1 MAQTAGEKL
10 ADTPKPD
17 EKLQGRL
24 VLIDGFGIIFR
35 AYHAI
40 KSGLAT
46 SKGELTNATF
56 GFTSMLLE
64 VLRRDTPDYIV
75 LAFEGGHTFRHE
87 EFVEYKANRAE
98 MPDDLANQIGRI
110 REVVEAL
117 GITIY
122 EQAGFEADDVIG
134 TLARQA
140 NERGLEALIVTGDN
154 DLLQLVNDQTRAVLP
169 GAGPRARFSD
179 ARYYDVQG
187 VIDRYG
193 FGPEFVPDYKAI
205 VGDKSDNIPN
215 VPGLGEKTATDLIT
229 TYGKVENILEHLDDL
244 KPKVAEALRSHLDQV
259 HQSKRIATIVTEVPV
274 QLDIATAKAG
284 QANREKLIELF
295 RELEFNTL
303 VPKINNLKLGQS
315 SSAGSP
321 AESAPGTPSAPP
333 APAAKGKAENA
344 AQVQPWKPG
353 QRGQMSMFDLDRP
366 ADSPADSESIGP
378 EALVTASAA
387 KNSLVIPQMP
397 APVLPDNVKYLAVRT
412 RPDLDRM
419 IGRIKETGRFAFD
432 TETTALDTI
441 RAELVGV
448 SISPAPGEAYYI
460 PVAHRLPVTGN
471 LASVTELAP
480 DQLDW
485 NEAREALEAVFYDQ
499 KIFKAAH
506 HAKYDLEIL
515 HRAGL
520 NLFKINVDFDVMI
533 AAQLVGMLKAG
544 LKDLAFNRLG
554 EEMTH
559 IEALIGTGKKQ
570 ITIDLA
576 PVENVVAYAGAD
588 ADMTLRLVDDLA
600 PQLERD
606 GLAQLFVEVEMPLVP
621 VLATMELCGITVD
634 VPSLQSISTG
644 LFKKMEQLE
653 KEIYESVGYKFN
665 INSPDQL
672 GEALFGKLG
681 LPGGKKTSTGKYST
695 TKEILE
701 GLRDQDPAVGK
712 ILDFRHFGKLKST
725 YVDALPLLI
734 NPETG
739 RIHTSFHQI
748 GSATGRISSSDPNLQ
763 NIPIRTDA
771 GSEIRRAFVADNFS
785 DHRFWKNEE
794 SVLFAADYS
803 QIELRILAHL
813 TQDPRL
819 VDAFQN
825 DKDIHAA
832 TASDVFG
839 VAENE
844 VTPDMRRLAK
854 TVNFGII
861 YGLSAFG
868 LAQRTGFSVKEAGT
882 FIKDYNERYP
892 SIKAYLDQTPD
903 QARETGYVQTILGR
917 RRYMPEL
924 KNSNVVVRQAAERQA
939 INMPV
944 QGTAA
949 DIVKI
954 AMVRVAKEVAE
965 KNLRSKLLLQVH
977 DELVFEAPRSELAVL
992 AELVKRNM
1000 EGVVQLSVPLKADL
1014 KVGLNWRDMESYKIP
1029 R

>member
-1 MAQTAGEKL
+1 MAQTASEKV
-10 ADTPKPD
+10 AETTKSDK
-17 EKLQGRL
+17 KLQGRL

-75 LAFEGGHTFRHE
+75 MAFEGGHTFRHE
-87 EFVEYKANRAE
+87 EFVEYKANRGE

-110 REVVEAL
+110 RDVVEAL

-122 EQAGFEADDVIG
+122 EQPGFEADDVIG

-193 FGPEFVPDYKAI
+193 FGPEYVPDYKSL

-215 VPGLGEKTATDLIT
+215 VPGIGDKTASDLIVK
-229 TYGKVENILEHLDDL
+229 YGPLENILEHLDEQ
-244 KPKVAEALRSHLDQV
+244 KPKVQEALRTHRDQAI
-259 HQSKRIATIVTEVPV
+259 QSKRIATIVTEVPV
-274 QLDIATAKAG
+274 QLDIATAKTG

-303 VPKINNLKLGQS
+303 VPKINKLELGQP
-315 SSAGSP
+315 SSATTTAGPVPS
-321 AESAPGTPSAPP
+321 TPSAPP
-333 APAAKGKAENA
+333 VTANAKAEPA

-353 QRGQMSMFDLDRP
+353 QHGQLSMFDLDRP
-366 ADSPADSESIGP
+366 ADNVADG
-378 EALVTASAA
+378 SAA
-387 KNSLVIPQMP
+387 PSSKNSLAIPQMP
-397 APVLPDNVKYLAVRT
+397 GPVLPGNVTYLGVRT
-412 RPDLDRM
+412 RADLDRM

-441 RAELVGV
+441 KAELVGL

-460 PVAHRLPVTGN
+460 PVSHRHPVPGGLP
-471 LASVTELAP
+471 SVTEKAP
-480 DQLDW
+480 DQLEWD
-485 NEAREALEAVFYDQ
+485 EVREAVEPVFYDPE
-499 KIFKAAH
+499 IFKAAH

-520 NLFKINVDFDVMI
+520 NLFKVHVDFDVMI

-559 IEALIGTGKKQ
+559 IEELIGNGKKQ

-576 PVENVVAYAGAD
+576 PVEHVVAYAGAD

-606 GLAQLFVEVEMPLVP
+606 GLAKLFAEVEMPLVP
-621 VLATMELCGITVD
+621 VLATMELCGISVD
-634 VPSLQSISTG
+634 VPSLQLISTE

-653 KEIYESVGYKFN
+653 KEIYEAVGYKFN

-701 GLRDQDPAVGK
+701 GLRDHDAAVGK
-712 ILDFRHFGKLKST
+712 ILDYRHFGKLKST
-725 YVDALPLLI
+725 YVDSLPLLI

-748 GSATGRISSSDPNLQ
+748 GSSTGRISSSDPNLQ
-763 NIPIRTDA
+763 NIPIRTES
-771 GSEIRRAFVADNFS
+771 GSEIRRAFVADNTS
-785 DHRFWKNEE
+785 DHRFFKDEE

-819 VDAFQN
+819 VDAFQH

-868 LAQRTGFSVKEAGT
+868 LSQRTGFTVKEAGT
-882 FIKDYNERYP
+882 FIKEYNERYP
-892 SIKAYLDQTPD
+892 AIKAYLDQTPD
-903 QARETGYVQTILGR
+903 QARQTGYVQTILGR
-917 RRYMPEL
+917 RRYMPDL
-924 KNSNVVVRQAAERQA
+924 KNGNVVARQAAERQA

-954 AMVRVAKEVAE
+954 AMVRVANEVAE
-965 KNLRSKLLLQVH
+965 KNLRAKLLLQVH
-977 DELVFEAPRSELAVL
+977 DELVFEAPRSELPVL

-1014 KVGLNWRDMESYKIP
+1014 KVGLNWRDMESYKIQ